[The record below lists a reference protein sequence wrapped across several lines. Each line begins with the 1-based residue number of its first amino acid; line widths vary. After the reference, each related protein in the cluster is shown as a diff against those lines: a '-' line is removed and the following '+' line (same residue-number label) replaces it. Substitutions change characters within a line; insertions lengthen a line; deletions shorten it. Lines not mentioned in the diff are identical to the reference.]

1 MPHKC
6 KAIHG
11 FCSQKNVKVFM
22 VVTTY
27 FRNSASNM
35 PFGMMTLF
43 PLILNMVMFE
53 LDYCSMM

>member
-1 MPHKC
+1 
-6 KAIHG
+6 
-11 FCSQKNVKVFM
+11 M

-43 PLILNMVMFE
+43 PLILNMVLFE
-53 LDYCSMM
+53 LDYCSMMQVNCNLSSSESGL